1 MAYFTDGRISLTA
14 VKGFGSEREIPLLHW
29 TSMTMVDDV
38 YKLLHRLFCLGI
50 PEKFPM
56 PVIVEMHNTGNA
68 KLQQDVVAM
77 IEHVLSDRSG
87 EWRVSILGS
96 QASDQWEMKIFGP
109 NAFERSYMLEGT
121 AGQHQPK
128 AIASIVSKMVP
139 S

>member
-1 MAYFTDGRISLTA
+1 
-14 VKGFGSEREIPLLHW
+14 
-29 TSMTMVDDV
+29 MTRVDDV
-38 YKLLHRLFCLGI
+38 YKLLHRLFSFEIL
-50 PEKFPM
+50 EMLLM

-68 KLQQDVVAM
+68 ELQRDVVAM
-77 IEHVLSDRSG
+77 IEHVLSDRPG

-109 NAFERSYMLEGT
+109 NAFERSYMLEGG
-121 AGQHQPK
+121 AGQHEPK